1 MALRKEKSSPP
12 STIQT
17 MPRTAT
23 GQAANARLLRC
34 CASDHW
40 RKGDQD
46 LRGFMPL
53 LF

>member
-1 MALRKEKSSPP
+1 MVLRKENSKPP

-17 MPRTAT
+17 MPRTAA
-23 GQAANARLLRC
+23 GQAAKARLLRC

-40 RKGDQD
+40 RKGDQG

>member
-1 MALRKEKSSPP
+1 VLRKENSSPP

-17 MPRTAT
+17 MPCMAA
-23 GQAANARLLRC
+23 GQASKARLLRC

-40 RKGDQD
+40 RDGDQG
-46 LRGFMPL
+46 LRGFKPR